1 MPEVYHEAALRHFSD
16 AEHLST
22 DGRLDSAGH
31 LIGFAAECAVK
42 HAIISL
48 PSGDEAP
55 HLHFPELINVAKRK
69 LKGRQTQ
76 SMFTILQSPK
86 FMKDWLVAYRY
97 SANGIVT
104 RDIYD
109 GWRSDASRLL
119 GAAQIRKTK

>member
-1 MPEVYHEAALRHFSD
+1 MAEVYNEAALRHFSD

-42 HAIISL
+42 HAIVSL
-48 PSGDEAP
+48 RFGDQAP
-55 HLHFPELINVAKRK
+55 HLHFPELVDVAKRR
-69 LKGRQTQ
+69 LSGRQTQ

-86 FMKDWLVAYRY
+86 FMKDWLVADRY
-97 SANGIVT
+97 SPNGIVT
-104 RDIYD
+104 QNMYD
-109 GWRSDASRLL
+109 RWRSDASRVL